1 MGRLPTHFRWQRA
14 AVTALAVTAGLA
26 GPAAAGALGTGLA
39 GDRPHVLGTLRPGE
53 SRQIEPSLAPLFA
66 SVPVR
71 IAIAPDSDPLELQR
85 LSLWLA
91 PLQPSLQVE
100 RSCVG
105 ACALFILF
113 SAKELEIAPQ
123 TVIAFGGMSEVA
135 ARLDQQLQ
143 AGDLFDPGSEQSQAS
158 RQRFV
163 QAWSEQMEQAREL
176 QQARSRHDRLPA
188 AAQRFIGELMGGWRV
203 EQLLFS
209 HRFFE
214 SKLAAAPGRCLWWIP
229 DAQGLRQLG
238 LPAPDTYKP
247 ASRATA
253 ARLLHAPE
261 HLIYTGP
268 LPGQVS
274 PRCEAPAGAAEPLL
288 ELRP

>member
-1 MGRLPTHFRWQRA
+1 MGRMPTYLRWPLV
-14 AVTALAVTAGLA
+14 AVAALAAAACLV
-26 GPAAAGALGTGLA
+26 GPAAAGALGTGLV

-53 SRQIEPSLAPLFA
+53 IRQIEPPLATLFA
-66 SVPVR
+66 STPVR
-71 IAIAPDSDPLELQR
+71 VAIAPDSDPLELQR
-85 LSLWLA
+85 LAAWLA
-91 PLQPSLQVE
+91 PLQPSLRMEQA
-100 RSCVG
+100 CVG
-105 ACALFILF
+105 ACALFLLF
-113 SAKELEIAPQ
+113 TARELEIAPE

-143 AGDLFDPGSEQSQAS
+143 AGDLFDPDSEHSQAS

-163 QAWSEQMEQAREL
+163 QAWSEQMEQARAL
-176 QQARSRHDRLPA
+176 QQARASHARLPA
-188 AAQRFIGELMGGWRV
+188 AAQRFMDELMNGWRI

-214 SKLAAAPGRCLWWIP
+214 SKLASAPGRCLWWMP
-229 DAQGLRQLG
+229 DAEGLRQLG
-238 LPAPDTYKP
+238 LSAPNTYKP
-247 ASRATA
+247 ASRAAA

-268 LPGQVS
+268 LPGQVL